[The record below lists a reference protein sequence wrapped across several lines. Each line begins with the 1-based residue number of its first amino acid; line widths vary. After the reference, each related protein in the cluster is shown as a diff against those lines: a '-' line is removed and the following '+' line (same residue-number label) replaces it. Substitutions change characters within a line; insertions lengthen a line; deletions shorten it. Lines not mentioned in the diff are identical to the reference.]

1 MENEN
6 EGIEKFNSDNK
17 NTVNNISKHTMSSSD
32 DEWMSH
38 KYWMFASVGLAFIL
52 VISLFTS
59 GLGLSNVTG
68 NAVKSDDIKV
78 SVSNLLAEMPSI
90 TSAVVTDVKEQNGLY
105 LVTATINS
113 QPAEIYVSKDGTLL
127 FPSAIP
133 IAETLTSLATQDT
146 TNQDTTPEVLPKAD
160 KPKVDLYVM
169 SFCPYGNQAEDT
181 MLPVYNMLKDKVEWN
196 MHYIVNVDGTTVN
209 SLHGQLEVDQNERE
223 ACVLNDYGLDTWW
236 KFATYVNKNCG
247 RDGSCWKVGATTLGL
262 DSAKIESCVASKG
275 LEYMKANEQASVEA
289 GAQGSPTMLINGV
302 ETTVV
307 YQYGDSEAYKQVIC
321 SAFNNAPSECTQV
334 LTTAT
339 SASAGGSC

>member
-1 MENEN
+1 
-6 EGIEKFNSDNK
+6 
-17 NTVNNISKHTMSSSD
+17 MSSSD

-78 SVSNLLAEMPSI
+78 SVSILLAEMPSI

-127 FPSAIP
+127 FPSAIQ

-160 KPKVDLYVM
+160 KTKVDLYVM

-223 ACVLNDYGLDTWW
+223 ACVLN
-236 KFATYVNKNCG
+236 
-247 RDGSCWKVGATTLGL
+247 
-262 DSAKIESCVASKG
+262 
-275 LEYMKANEQASVEA
+275 
-289 GAQGSPTMLINGV
+289 
-302 ETTVV
+302 
-307 YQYGDSEAYKQVIC
+307 
-321 SAFNNAPSECTQV
+321 
-334 LTTAT
+334 
-339 SASAGGSC
+339 